1 MRIKTDLY
9 TRIVLTVIAVVLTLH
24 LVKDINFV
32 GEANAAPQSFAAQTD
47 GVIDVNIVQV
57 DGKRVDNLPVKIK
70 NSTAEKIPIVGESS
84 GGGGI
89 GATEIISIYENGKLN
104 YPAKSYEKGSISSS
118 DVPTYVI
125 TKKPSKYK
133 DY

>member
-32 GEANAAPQSFAAQTD
+32 GEANAAPLPFATQTD

-57 DGKRVDNLPVKIK
+57 DGKKLGGKSIPV
-70 NSTAEKIPIVGESS
+70 SS
-84 GGGGI
+84 PGYLDV
-89 GATEIISIYENGKLN
+89 TVSNWPYSINV
-104 YPAKSYEKGSISSS
+104 SGS
-118 DVPTYVI
+118 VTCN
-125 TKKPSKYK
+125 
-133 DY
+133 